1 MKRHTGPQQPFA
13 KIADVLPKGFDVEAV
28 ESFFAK
34 GAGEQPAHGAKIAPL
49 HVTIDNL
56 PVIGPSMP
64 ELSQVS
70 EHLSSLH
77 GKVAA
82 LLGAHGVLDAY
93 TDDLDGF
100 ARSMI
105 KGGGGGGGNGGGK
118 GKNAA
123 TTTDPATDPATTD
136 QTDAGTTT
144 TGTTSPTSTTTT
156 TTTTI
161 PAADYVSGKDTP
173 DGYNVELVFKGT
185 WSDEA
190 KAAAYAAAE
199 NISDMVTGDLPDYNG
214 IDDIRITLTST
225 SIDGTGGTWGKGGT
239 DILRSGSYLPST
251 GHVTIDAADIPN
263 ALKLGLLDDLL
274 EHEMMHAMGF
284 GTTWS
289 AMGLVDNYNGDLR
302 FNGAN
307 ATHAYNTF
315 YSSLAANDP
324 LSDKG
329 VPIETDGGSGAAG
342 KHWDETTFGKEI
354 MTTTLNYSNT
364 VSPLT
369 IAALEDMGYQ
379 TTYADEFLFA

>member
-1 MKRHTGPQQPFA
+1 MKRHIGPQQPFA
-13 KIADVLPKGFDVEAV
+13 KVADVLPKGFDLEAV
-28 ESFFAK
+28 ESFFAQ
-34 GAGEQPAHGAKIAPL
+34 GTNGQPAHGLKIAPL
-49 HVTIDNL
+49 NGQVPIDDL
-56 PVIGPSMP
+56 PVIGASVP
-64 ELSQVS
+64 EFSHAHDALF
-70 EHLSSLH
+70 SLH

-82 LLGAHGVLDAY
+82 LFGARDVFDFH

-100 ARSMI
+100 ARSAT
-105 KGGGGGGGNGGGK
+105 KGGGGGGGGGGGK
-118 GKNAA
+118 GKNAV
-123 TTTDPATDPATTD
+123 TTDPAPTD

-144 TGTTSPTSTTTT
+144 DTTPTSTTSPT

-199 NISDMVTGDLPDYNG
+199 NISDMVTGDLPDHNG
-214 IDDIRITLTST
+214 IDDIRITLTSA

-379 TTYADEFLFA
+379 TTYADDFLFA